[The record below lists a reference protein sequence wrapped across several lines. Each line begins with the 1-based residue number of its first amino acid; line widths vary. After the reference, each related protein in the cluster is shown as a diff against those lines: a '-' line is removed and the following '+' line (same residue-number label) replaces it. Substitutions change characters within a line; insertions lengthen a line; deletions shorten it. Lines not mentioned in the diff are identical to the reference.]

1 VAVIGA
7 GTMGAGIAQV
17 CAQAGWKTN
26 LFDAF
31 PEGLERGMKAIDAFW
46 DKGIARGK
54 TSVEQKQQWAANLHP
69 ISDMS
74 EAVSNVD
81 LVIEAVPEIPSL
93 KHQIFADLGKMTKK
107 DCILGTN
114 TSSLSIKAIA
124 HASGRPENVIGMHF
138 FNPVPIMKLLELVK
152 HDSCSEQTIAFA
164 KAAGAAMGKTTILV
178 EDIPGFATSR
188 LGVVLGN
195 EAIRMLADG
204 VASAKDI
211 DTAIMKL
218 LELVKH
224 DSCSEQTIAFAKA
237 AGAAMGKT
245 TILVEDIPGF
255 ATSRLGV
262 VLGNEAI
269 RMLADGV
276 ASAKDIDTAMVLGY
290 KHPMGPL
297 ALTDLV
303 GLDVRR
309 DILLNLKQSFND
321 DSYTPHPLLEKLVAE
336 GRLGKKSGKGIYDW
350 TSGSAEETELP

>member
-1 VAVIGA
+1 MGIDSVAVIGA

-54 TSVEQKQQWAANLHP
+54 TSPEQKTEWSANLH
-69 ISDMS
+69 
-74 EAVSNVD
+74 AVSNMADAVGDVD
-81 LVIEAVPEIPSL
+81 LVIEAVPEIPEL
-93 KHQIFADLGKMTKK
+93 KHKIFAELGAMTRD

-114 TSSLSIKAIA
+114 TSSLSIADIA
-124 HASGRPENVIGMHF
+124 AASGRADKVIGMHF

-152 HDSCSEQTIAFA
+152 HDSCSEETIAVA
-164 KAAGAAMGKTTILV
+164 ESAGKAMGKTTILV
-178 EDIPGFATSR
+178 
-188 LGVVLGN
+188 
-195 EAIRMLADG
+195 
-204 VASAKDI
+204 K
-211 DTAIMKL
+211 
-218 LELVKH
+218 
-224 DSCSEQTIAFAKA
+224 
-237 AGAAMGKT
+237 
-245 TILVEDIPGF
+245 DIPGF

-321 DSYTPHPLLEKLVAE
+321 DSYTPHPLLENLVAE

-350 TSGSAEETELP
+350 SSGSAEETELP

>member
-1 VAVIGA
+1 MEIRSVAVIGA

-31 PEGLERGMKAIDAFW
+31 PEGLERGMKTIDAFW

-54 TSVEQKQQWAANLHP
+54 TTAQQKQQWAANLHP
-69 ISDMS
+69 VSDMS
-74 EAVSNVD
+74 EAVGDVD

-93 KHQIFADLGKMTKK
+93 KHQIFADLGKMTKP

-114 TSSLSIKAIA
+114 TSSLSIEAIA
-124 HASGRPENVIGMHF
+124 QASGRPENVIGMHF

-152 HDSCSEQTIAFA
+152 HDSCSEQTVAFA
-164 KAAGAAMGKTTILV
+164 QSAGVAMGKTTILV
-178 EDIPGFATSR
+178 
-188 LGVVLGN
+188 
-195 EAIRMLADG
+195 
-204 VASAKDI
+204 K
-211 DTAIMKL
+211 
-218 LELVKH
+218 
-224 DSCSEQTIAFAKA
+224 
-237 AGAAMGKT
+237 
-245 TILVEDIPGF
+245 DIPGF

-297 ALTDLV
+297 ALSDLV

-309 DILLNLKQSFND
+309 DILLNLKESFDD

-350 TSGSAEETELP
+350 SSGTAEETQLP

>member
-1 VAVIGA
+1 MEIRSVAVIGA

-31 PEGLERGMKAIDAFW
+31 PEGLERGMKTIDAFW

-54 TSVEQKQQWAANLHP
+54 TTAEQKQQWAANLHP
-69 ISDMS
+69 VSDMS
-74 EAVSNVD
+74 EAVADVD

-93 KHQIFADLGKMTKK
+93 KHQIFADLGKMTKA

-114 TSSLSIKAIA
+114 TSSLSIEAIA
-124 HASGRPENVIGMHF
+124 QASGRAENVIGMHF
-138 FNPVPIMKLLELVK
+138 FNPDPIMKLLELVK
-152 HDSCSEQTIAFA
+152 HDSCSEQTVAFA
-164 KAAGAAMGKTTILV
+164 QAAGTAMGKTTILV
-178 EDIPGFATSR
+178 
-188 LGVVLGN
+188 
-195 EAIRMLADG
+195 
-204 VASAKDI
+204 K
-211 DTAIMKL
+211 
-218 LELVKH
+218 
-224 DSCSEQTIAFAKA
+224 
-237 AGAAMGKT
+237 
-245 TILVEDIPGF
+245 DIPGF

-297 ALTDLV
+297 ALSDLV

-321 DSYTPHPLLEKLVAE
+321 DAYTPHPLLEKLVAE

-350 TSGSAEETELP
+350 SSGSAEETELP